1 VHDIG
6 WKPLHIITFPAASVA
21 ATLQP
26 AGLENSIGVVSV
38 AFFKEP
44 GEVARANDPEMLE
57 FLAFLK
63 KYNPDGNPN
72 DSLNVIAYV
81 HAATVVAVL
90 RLCGDDLTRK
100 NLLYEA
106 TQCEPFVFLCCCR
119 GAQ

>member
-1 VHDIG
+1 MRQR
-6 WKPLHIITFPAASVA
+6 LA
-21 ATLQP
+21 ATEGPSHCDASPFQP
-26 AGLENSIGVVSV
+26 RYV
-38 AFFKEP
+38 AWANES
-44 GEVARANDPEMLE
+44 EVLK

-63 KYNPDGNPN
+63 KYNPDANPN

-106 TQCEPFVFLCCCR
+106 TQCEPFAFLCCCR
-119 GAQ
+119 AAQ